1 MIRTASIQG
10 AQDAASRFKLSSSM
24 LETLLGVVGA
34 GVGGS
39 LARGAIGAISPKAL
53 PALENLGAAPIN
65 AVRRVMAPPSPAAA
79 LAKHLNTAPVPPLPT
94 GPRIV

>member
-1 MIRTASIQG
+1 VIRTASIKG
-10 AQDAASRFKLSSSM
+10 AQDAAARYKLSSSI

-39 LARGAIGAISPKAL
+39 LARGAIGAISPKAI
-53 PALENLGAAPIN
+53 PAIENAGAAPIN
-65 AVRRVMAPPSPAAA
+65 AIRRMAGPPSPAAA
-79 LAKHLNTAPVPPLPT
+79 IAKHLNNTPVPPVK